1 MCVCIWNDL
10 VKCWMVW
17 KWDFFL
23 SPSLSLCYTLPM
35 CQTNNMHNI
44 IVYIEYC
51 SQLIHNTIEMLKWI
65 QALVLKCS
73 CALEQNK
80 HHASLFF
87 VFQGRKKALKR
98 IKPSTLCSRFCLYIW
113 RYIFFLCDCVFDG
126 AGIRIPSLSA
136 SLFLSRHFL
145 FQFFFAS
152 EREDNRVIERKRAN
166 EQQSRRQIKYICMWL
181 WL

>member
-1 MCVCIWNDL
+1 MKRFSQMLDGLEVGL
-10 VKCWMVW
+10 
-17 KWDFFL
+17 FSF
-23 SPSLSLCYTLPM
+23 PLSLCYTLPM

-113 RYIFFLCDCVFDG
+113 RYIFFCAIVFLMVL
-126 AGIRIPSLSA
+126 AYEFH
-136 SLFLSRHFL
+136 LFLPL
-145 FQFFFAS
+145 FSSLAIFYFNFFFAS

>member
-1 MCVCIWNDL
+1 MKRFSQMLDGLEVGL
-10 VKCWMVW
+10 
-17 KWDFFL
+17 FSF
-23 SPSLSLCYTLPM
+23 PLSLCYTLPM

-44 IVYIEYC
+44 IVYRILFATHTQYHRNAKMN
-51 SQLIHNTIEMLKWI
+51 SSTRFEMF
-65 QALVLKCS
+65 V
-73 CALEQNK
+73 CAWTKQTPCV
-80 HHASLFF
+80 AFF

-113 RYIFFLCDCVFDG
+113 RYIFFFVRLCFWWCWHTNSISFC
-126 AGIRIPSLSA
+126 LS
-136 SLFLSRHFL
+136 FPLSPFSISI
-145 FQFFFAS
+145 FFFAS

>member
-1 MCVCIWNDL
+1 MKRFSQMLDGLEVGL
-10 VKCWMVW
+10 
-17 KWDFFL
+17 FSF
-23 SPSLSLCYTLPM
+23 PLSLCYTLPM

-44 IVYIEYC
+44 IVYRILFATHTQYHRNAKMN
-51 SQLIHNTIEMLKWI
+51 SSTRFEMF
-65 QALVLKCS
+65 V
-73 CALEQNK
+73 CAWTKQTPCV
-80 HHASLFF
+80 AFF

-113 RYIFFLCDCVFDG
+113 RYIFFCAIVFLMVL
-126 AGIRIPSLSA
+126 AYEFH
-136 SLFLSRHFL
+136 LFLPL
-145 FQFFFAS
+145 FSSLAIFYFNFFFAS